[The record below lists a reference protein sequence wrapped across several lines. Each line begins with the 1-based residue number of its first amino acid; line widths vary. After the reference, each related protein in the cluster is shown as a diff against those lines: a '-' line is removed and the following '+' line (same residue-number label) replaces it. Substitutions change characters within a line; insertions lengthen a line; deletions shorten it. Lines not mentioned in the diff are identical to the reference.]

1 MSVSGINHR
10 TRIIKEPVLI
20 IKMKKMK
27 TLFAN
32 NETKNFDSFSFDVLT
47 SSELSLVKGG
57 KSEDAYSRLNKSE
70 DAYSRLN

>member
-1 MSVSGINHR
+1 MSVQGINIR

-20 IKMKKMK
+20 IKLNKMK

-47 SSELSLVKGG
+47 AEELSLVKGG
-57 KSEDAYSRLNKSE
+57 KSEDVYVDLN
-70 DAYSRLN
+70 